1 MAPSIPGGRRLFA
14 CIYIG
19 GSKFVAGICDEG
31 GDILCSTRHEW
42 SGVSEGQI
50 LEQVASAMGEELAEH
65 PGLRNRVVAG
75 GVTIPGFADPKRG
88 IWVDSD
94 YLDVHDL
101 PICDFLANR
110 LRLPFFGDNDC
121 NACALAE
128 HYFGTAKG
136 ARDFLYIT
144 VSSGIGG
151 GIFLGDRLFY
161 GDRQLAGEIGLTVV
175 EDRPRPEFSRFPR
188 GRLEDYCSTR
198 GMRTTYVS
206 LGGTAQ
212 SSFGGREIAAAA
224 RAEDPAALETMRLE
238 GVYLARA
245 IARMDAVAAPSQ
257 VVVGGG
263 ISLAFPDYGPS
274 LFSELNRIRPQSSLQ
289 VKPSILGYQGALLG
303 ACACAVRGL
312 SSPLDEASLPGSG
325 SELRIT
331 SSHGKTACRLLCGG
345 EDLLPA
351 GAGDLGSFLVA
362 SGASDEGIELDGL
375 LGGVPLG
382 FLVRRAEQG
391 NADDLG
397 AVERFGRSLGA
408 AVSYCATLLDPAAI
422 VFEDDLA
429 AAEGLYREEV
439 LGAIEDDSYWQ
450 REGLP
455 YVIEWCPP
463 RPKGR

>member
-1 MAPSIPGGRRLFA
+1 MRERLDLPWSRIVRDQNSPGSRVAGWRTTARLVACAQPMSLLGGRRNRA
-14 CIYIG
+14 SG
-19 GSKFVAGICDEG
+19 GG
-31 GDILCSTRHEW
+31 
-42 SGVSEGQI
+42 
-50 LEQVASAMGEELAEH
+50 
-65 PGLRNRVVAG
+65 
-75 GVTIPGFADPKRG
+75 
-88 IWVDSD
+88 
-94 YLDVHDL
+94 
-101 PICDFLANR
+101 
-110 LRLPFFGDNDC
+110 RLPPRHGRK
-121 NACALAE
+121 
-128 HYFGTAKG
+128 T
-136 ARDFLYIT
+136 
-144 VSSGIGG
+144 
-151 GIFLGDRLFY
+151 
-161 GDRQLAGEIGLTVV
+161 
-175 EDRPRPEFSRFPR
+175 PRPWRRCGSRACTWP
-188 GRLEDYCSTR
+188 GRLLAWMPSR
-198 GMRTTYVS
+198 R
-206 LGGTAQ
+206 
-212 SSFGGREIAAAA
+212 R
-224 RAEDPAALETMRLE
+224 RRLLSE
-238 GVYLARA
+238 
-245 IARMDAVAAPSQ
+245 
-257 VVVGGG
+257 GG

-274 LFSELNRIRPQSSLQ
+274 LFSELNRIRPESSLQ

-375 LGGVPLG
+375 LGGVSLE

-463 RPKGR
+463 RPKGRLCFVN